1 MRTFIAIDTPREVRQ
16 SLVDL
21 VDRLRSSGADVRWE
35 PPGKLHATL
44 KFLGETDSVQLERVV
59 IAIEAIAAKVTPFT
73 VRYSALGCFPRRD
86 DPRIVWVGVDDSGG
100 ALLSL
105 QKGIERSLVSLGFNP
120 DDRPFHP
127 HITLGRVKTRRGVA
141 NLLRM
146 LESITF
152 HTEPVSVHGIEL
164 MRSELRP
171 SGSVYTTLKSIPLTA

>member
-1 MRTFIAIDTPREVRQ
+1 MRTFIAIDTPREVKE

-21 VDRLRSSGADVRWE
+21 VDRFRSSGADVRWE

-44 KFLGETDSVQLERVV
+44 KFLGETDSGQLERVV
-59 IAIEAIAAKVTPFT
+59 STIETVAARATPFT
-73 VRYSALGCFPRRD
+73 IRYSALGCFPRMD
-86 DPRIVWVGVDDSGG
+86 DPRIVWVGVDDSRG

-105 QKGIERSLVSLGFNP
+105 QKDIEQSLLPLGFNP

-127 HITLGRVKTRRGVA
+127 HVTLGRVKTRRGLA

-146 LESITF
+146 LESVTF